1 MPPYQCPQ
9 CGQYTVSRSEKRIV
23 GRYANGPLCETRFTQ
38 RACEKCGWA
47 SMPSAPSLLA
57 LRREARAG
65 RITLLAEYA
74 ASP

>member
-1 MPPYQCPQ
+1 
-9 CGQYTVSRSEKRIV
+9 
-23 GRYANGPLCETRFTQ
+23 
-38 RACEKCGWA
+38 
-47 SMPSAPSLLA
+47 MPSAPGLLA